1 MAARI
6 DDLMVLGQNISKT
19 DLAKYLRDREA
30 VLPRDFG
37 GLGDGAANDRA
48 AIQACFDR
56 AAADGKFAVIPPG
69 TWNVDAGVT
78 LGGGARGLIM
88 QGVIQY
94 TGAANAPATVL
105 TLGDGGTTRNGE
117 KLYLNLQVTRQ
128 IQSDWLNEA
137 DIGILAR
144 NLDSSTLDLRL
155 VSGFTIGLRT
165 LGDRRGFEDTTLILG
180 RILNNRYGLDAH
192 CATATAWNTSIR
204 YYGGHFA
211 CATGIN
217 PTIDRFGIRFSRGA
231 PDAYNNHNRHVFDA
245 PNFELRQLDPNV
257 AIPFLNETNGSAIIG
272 RALRMEAC
280 SPIVARHTGAAQDCE
295 YEVAW
300 ANTYQVGIEYTPTAT
315 RCGNAVY
322 NRHRAPASRHLRLL
336 GNVPNLR
343 AAAFR
348 HSAAEIG
355 VEGLATV
362 ATSTTAA
369 TTLAGL
375 SFNGLDGITPTG
387 RGLLLEAQRGLAF
400 VVDCSQAKEFALAHW
415 LVGGADG
422 GRPFVRCFDAAMA
435 VREDLA
441 GDVLASLTTMQWN
454 APAKAWT
461 GGAVMAD
468 ASLNRRMTVRLGP
481 AVAFAQIGIV
491 GFDGQIELEA
501 LRLYGL
507 PEHAPALLCGTP
519 ALPVGQREFVAET
532 SWDLP
537 SLAPGATSLLDV
549 TITGC
554 RQGDLA
560 QAALASSTRF
570 VELDATAWTTNT
582 VRVMARNISPSAT
595 FDLGPATL
603 SVAVTKRRVP

>member
-1 MAARI
+1 MPARI
-6 DDLMVLGQNISKT
+6 DDLLVLTQNISKT
-19 DLAKYLRDREA
+19 ELGKYLRDREM
-30 VLPRDFG
+30 VLPADFG
-37 GLGDGAANDRA
+37 GLGDGVADDRA
-48 AIQACFDR
+48 AIQAAFDR
-56 AAADGKFAVIPPG
+56 AAADGKFVLIPPG
-69 TWNVDAGVT
+69 TWNVSAGVV

-88 QGVIQY
+88 RGIIQY
-94 TGAANAPATVL
+94 TGTAPATVL
-105 TLGDGGTTRNGE
+105 ALGDGGTVRNGE
-117 KLYLNLQVTRQ
+117 KLYMHLQVRRKT
-128 IQSDWLNEA
+128 QSDWSSEA

-144 NLDSSTLDLRL
+144 NLDASVLDVRL
-155 VSGFTIGLRT
+155 VEGFAIGLRT
-165 LGDRRGFEDTTLILG
+165 LGDGRGFEDTTLFLG
-180 RILNNRYGLDAH
+180 RFLNNKIGLDVH
-192 CATATAWNTSIR
+192 CATATAWNTSVR

-211 CATGIN
+211 VATGIN
-217 PTIDRFGIRFSRGA
+217 PALDRYGVRFSRGSA
-231 PDAYNNHNRHVFDA
+231 DAYNNHNRHVFDA

-300 ANTYQVGIEYTPTAT
+300 ANTYQVGIEYTATAT

-322 NRHRAPASRHLRLL
+322 NRHRAPMSRLPRLVAA
-336 GNVPNLR
+336 VPNVR

-348 HSAAEIG
+348 HSATEIG
-355 VEGLATV
+355 VEGLAAV
-362 ATSTTAA
+362 ATSTTSA

-375 SFNGLDGITPTG
+375 SFNGLDGIIATS
-387 RGLLLEAQRGLAF
+387 RGLLLDAQKGFAF
-400 VVDCSQAKEFALAHW
+400 VVDTSVAKEFALAHW

-422 GRPFVRCFDAAMA
+422 GRLFVRCFDAAMT
-435 VREDLA
+435 VRENIA

-454 APAKAWT
+454 SPSKAWT

-481 AVAFAQIGIV
+481 SVAYAQIGIV

-501 LRLYGL
+501 LRLFGL
-507 PEHAPALLCGTP
+507 PEDVPASLCGTP
-519 ALPVGQREFVAET
+519 ALPVGQREFAAEM

-537 SLAPGATSLLDV
+537 NLAPGATQLQDISV
-549 TITGC
+549 PGC

-570 VELDATAWTTNT
+570 IELDAAAWSNNT
-582 VRVMARNISPSAT
+582 VRVMARNISPTAT

-603 SVAVTKRRVP
+603 SVAATKRRIP

>member
-56 AAADGKFAVIPPG
+56 AAADQKFAVIPPG

-94 TGAANAPATVL
+94 TGAANAPATLL

-128 IQSDWLNEA
+128 IQSDWASEA
-137 DIGILAR
+137 DIGIVAR
-144 NLDSSTLDLRL
+144 NLDSSLLDLRL

-165 LGDRRGFEDTTLILG
+165 LGDGRGFEDSTLVLG

-217 PTIDRFGIRFSRGA
+217 PTIDRFGVRFSRQAG
-231 PDAYNNHNRHVFDA
+231 AYNNHNRHIFDG

-257 AIPFLNETNGSAIIG
+257 AVPFLNETSGTAIIARG
-272 RALRMEAC
+272 MRMEAC
-280 SPIVARHTGAAQDCE
+280 SPLAARHTEAATDCE

-300 ANTYQVGIEYTPTAT
+300 AQTYAIGIDYTATAT
-315 RCGNAVY
+315 RAGNAVY
-322 NRHRAPASRHLRLL
+322 NRHRAPASRLTRLL
-336 GNVPNLR
+336 ANIPNLR

-348 HSAAEIG
+348 HSNTEIG
-355 VEGLATV
+355 VEGACII
-362 ATSTTAA
+362 ATSTTTETTMAA
-369 TTLAGL
+369 L
-375 SFNGLDGITPTG
+375 SWNGLDGIAATG
-387 RGLLLEAQRGLAF
+387 RGLLLNANRGVAF
-400 VVDCSQAKEFALAHW
+400 VVQTTHAKEFALAHW

-422 GRPFVRCFDAAMA
+422 GRLCVRCFDGAGT
-435 VREDLA
+435 VRENQPQ
-441 GDVLASLTTMQWN
+441 DVLASGTTMQWDT
-454 APAKAWT
+454 ASKSWQA
-461 GGAVMAD
+461 GAVMQD
-468 ASLNRRMTVRLGP
+468 SSLNRRQTVRLGSG
-481 AVAFAQIGIV
+481 VAFAQIGLI

-507 PEHAPALLCGTP
+507 PEDAPAVLYGCPSLPAGTRTL
-519 ALPVGQREFVAET
+519 ALET

-537 SLAPGATSLLDV
+537 SLGPGATANVDITVPGARRGDFADASLDTSSIAFVLDCHVWSNNSVRV
-549 TITGC
+549 TARNVSASTV
-554 RQGDLA
+554 DLA
-560 QAALASSTRF
+560 AAPLA
-570 VELDATAWTTNT
+570 VQ
-582 VRVMARNISPSAT
+582 VV
-595 FDLGPATL
+595 
-603 SVAVTKRRVP
+603 KRRLP

>member
-1 MAARI
+1 MPARI

-19 DLAKYLRDREA
+19 DLAKYLRDRET
-30 VLPRDFG
+30 VLPSDFG
-37 GLGDGAANDRA
+37 GLGDGVADDRL
-48 AIQACFDR
+48 AIQAAFDR
-56 AAADGKFAVIPPG
+56 AAADQKFAVIPPG
-69 TWNVDAGVT
+69 TWNVSAGVT

-94 TGAANAPATVL
+94 TGVANAPATVL

-128 IQSDWLNEA
+128 IQSDWASEA
-137 DIGILAR
+137 DIGILVR
-144 NLDSSTLDLRL
+144 NLDSSLLDLRL

-165 LGDRRGFEDTTLILG
+165 LGDGRGFEDTTLILG

-192 CATATAWNTSIR
+192 CATATAWNTSVR

-217 PTIDRFGIRFSRGA
+217 PAMDRFGIRLSNAPGA
-231 PDAYNNHNRHVFDA
+231 YSNHNRHIFDG

-280 SPIVARHTGAAQDCE
+280 SPTVARHTGAAQDCE

-300 ANTYQVGIEYTPTAT
+300 SNTYRVGIDYTATAT
-315 RCGNAVY
+315 RCGNAVF

-336 GNVPNLR
+336 GAVPNLR

-362 ATSTTAA
+362 ATSTTSA
-369 TTLAGL
+369 TTFAGL
-375 SFNGLDGITPTG
+375 SFNGLDGITPTA
-387 RGLLLEAQRGLAF
+387 RGLLLEATKGFAF

-415 LVGGADG
+415 LVGGVDG
-422 GRPFVRCFDAAMA
+422 GRLFVRCFDAATN
-435 VREDLA
+435 VRENLA
-441 GDVLASLTTMQWN
+441 GDVLASLSTMVWN

-461 GGAVMAD
+461 GGATMAD
-468 ASLNRRMTVRLGP
+468 ASLNRRMTVRLG
-481 AVAFAQIGIV
+481 AGVAFAQIGIV
-491 GFDGQIELEA
+491 GLDGAIELEA
-501 LRLYGL
+501 MRLYGL
-507 PEHAPALLCGTP
+507 PEDAPALLCGTP
-519 ALPVGQREFVAET
+519 ALPVGQREFAAEVA
-532 SWDLP
+532 WDLP
-537 SLAPGATSLLDV
+537 SLAPGATSLIDV
-549 TITGC
+549 TVTGS
-554 RQGDLA
+554 RQGDLTD
-560 QAALASSTRF
+560 AALAASTRF
-570 VELDATAWTTNT
+570 VELDATAWSNNT
-582 VRVMARNISPSAT
+582 VRVMARNISPTAT

>member
-1 MAARI
+1 MPARI
-6 DDLMVLGQNISKT
+6 DDLLVLNQNISKT
-19 DLAKYLRDREA
+19 ELGKYLRDREM
-30 VLPRDFG
+30 VLPSDFG
-37 GLGDGAANDRA
+37 GLGDGVADDRA
-48 AIQACFDR
+48 AIQAAFDR
-56 AAADGKFAVIPPG
+56 AAADGKFVLIPPG
-69 TWNVDAGVT
+69 TWNVSSGVT

-88 QGVIQY
+88 RGIIQY
-94 TGAANAPATVL
+94 TGTAPATVL
-105 TLGDGGTTRNGE
+105 TLGDGGTVRNGE
-117 KLYLNLQVTRQ
+117 KLYADLQVRRQ
-128 IQSDWLNEA
+128 TQSDWLSEA

-144 NLDSSTLDLRL
+144 NLDASVLDLRL
-155 VSGFTIGLRT
+155 AEGFTIGLRT
-165 LGDRRGFEDTTLILG
+165 LGDGRGFEDTTLHLG
-180 RILNNRYGLDAH
+180 RILNNKIGLDVH
-192 CATATAWNTSIR
+192 CATATAWNTSVR

-217 PTIDRFGIRFSRGA
+217 PTVDRFGIRLGQAPGA
-231 PDAYNNHNRHVFDA
+231 YTNHNRHVFDA

-300 ANTYQVGIEYTPTAT
+300 SNTYQVRIDYTATAT
-315 RCGNAVY
+315 RCGNAVL

-336 GNVPNLR
+336 GGVPNVR

-348 HSAAEIG
+348 HSALEVG
-355 VEGLATV
+355 VEGLAAV

-375 SFNGLDGITPTG
+375 SFNGLDGITPTA
-387 RGLLLEAQRGLAF
+387 RGLLLDAQKGFAF
-400 VVDCSQAKEFALAHW
+400 VIDCSQAKEFSLAHW

-422 GRPFVRCFDAAMA
+422 GRLFVRCFDAAMT
-435 VREDLA
+435 VRENLA
-441 GDVLASLTTMQWN
+441 GDVLASLSTLLWN

-461 GGAVMAD
+461 SGATMAD
-468 ASLNRRMTVRLGP
+468 SSLNRRMTVRLGP
-481 AVAFAQIGIV
+481 GVAVAQIGVV
-491 GFDGQIELEA
+491 GLDGAIELEA

-507 PEHAPALLCGTP
+507 PEDAPALLCGTP
-519 ALPVGQREFVAET
+519 ALPVGLREFAAEVA
-532 SWDLP
+532 WDLP

-549 TITGC
+549 TVTGS

-560 QAALASSTRF
+560 RAALAASTRF
-570 VELDATAWTTNT
+570 VELDATAWSNNT
-582 VRVMARNISPSAT
+582 VRVMARNISPTAT

>member
-6 DDLMVLGQNISKT
+6 DDLLVLGQNISKT

-48 AIQACFDR
+48 ALQACFDR
-56 AAADGKFAVIPPG
+56 AAADGKVAVIPPG

-88 QGVIQY
+88 QGVTQY
-94 TGAANAPATVL
+94 TGAASAPATVL
-105 TLGDGGTTRNGE
+105 TLGDGGTIRNGE

-128 IQSDWLNEA
+128 IQSDWASEA
-137 DIGILAR
+137 DIGVVAR
-144 NLDSSTLDLRL
+144 NLDASVLDVRL

-165 LGDRRGFEDTTLILG
+165 LGDGRGFEDTTLILG
-180 RILNNRYGLDAH
+180 RFLNNRYGLDVH
-192 CATATAWNTSIR
+192 CATATAWNTSVR

-217 PTIDRFGIRFSRGA
+217 PALDRFGIRLSAEPGA
-231 PDAYNNHNRHVFDA
+231 YTNHNRHVFDA

-300 ANTYQVGIEYTPTAT
+300 SNSYRVGIDYTATAT
-315 RCGNAVY
+315 RCGNAVL

-336 GNVPNLR
+336 GAVPNLR

-348 HSAAEIG
+348 HSPTEVG
-355 VEGLATV
+355 VEGLAAV
-362 ATSTTAA
+362 ATATTSA

-375 SFNGLDGITPTG
+375 SFNGLDGITPTA
-387 RGLLLEAQRGLAF
+387 RGLLLDAQRGLAF

-422 GRPFVRCFDAAMA
+422 GRLFVRCFDAAMA
-435 VREDLA
+435 VREDVA
-441 GDVLASLTTMQWN
+441 GDALASLTTMQWN

-461 GGAVMAD
+461 GGATMAD
-468 ASLNRRMTVRLGP
+468 SSLNRRMTVRLG
-481 AVAFAQIGIV
+481 AGVAFAQIGLC

-501 LRLYGL
+501 LRLHGL
-507 PEHAPALLCGTP
+507 PEDAPALLCGTP
-519 ALPVGQREFVAET
+519 VLPVGQREFAAEL

-549 TITGC
+549 TVAGS

-560 QAALASSTRF
+560 AAALVSSTRF
-570 VELDATAWTTNT
+570 IELDAAAWTTDT
-582 VRVMARNISPSAT
+582 VRVMARNVSPSAT
-595 FDLGPATL
+595 FDLSPATL